1 MKIIKERKLVGSH
14 VSILELCEQVI
25 DLNYSYITTICL
37 HTKEKF
43 LDDTKTCM
51 YNARHFVKY
60 KFHTMHLQKI
70 MNIQDC

>member
-25 DLNYSYITTICL
+25 DLNYSYITTYTRKIFGR
-37 HTKEKF
+37 H
-43 LDDTKTCM
+43 KTFM
-51 YNARHFVKY
+51 HNARHFVKC
-60 KFHTMHLQKI
+60 KFHTMHLQKT